1 MTNHKTQITNN
12 KPAKILKLGI
22 FVFFGICLELG
33 IWCLG
38 FAKATFAQELSLS
51 IAPPITEIAVQ
62 PGKSFTQT
70 FSVRNDG
77 SPVTVIAKIFPFVP
91 LDNQGH
97 AELIEDPASVSAF
110 AGWFLV
116 DPAPVSLTTGGS
128 HDYYIKVSPPVST
141 EEKDYYFTLIIETQ
155 NDNNLGVDASQ
166 SQARIGA
173 NILLTVSKDGNPQ
186 KKASIVEFSAPIL
199 IDSFTGLTYKILVGN
214 SGYSFFKPVGKITID
229 QIFGSTT
236 SLNLAPLNV
245 LVGGNRNISCIEG
258 ENIIPCKLPGKFAI
272 GIYRAN
278 LSFTVDGMGASIEKQ
293 IYTVAFPFSIV
304 IALAVLIFIF
314 RIIKKQSG

>member
-1 MTNHKTQITNN
+1 MQNTKNG
-12 KPAKILKLGI
+12 KLTKNII
-22 FVFFGICLELG
+22 FGPYLLFVICFEFS
-33 IWCLG
+33 ISCFG
-38 FAKATFAQELSLS
+38 FAKPAFAQELSLS

-70 FSVRNDG
+70 FSIRNDG
-77 SPVTVIAKIFPFVP
+77 APVTVIAKIFPFVP
-91 LDNQGH
+91 LDNEGH
-97 AELIEDPASVSAF
+97 AELIEDPTSVSAF

-116 DPAPVSLTTGGS
+116 DPAPVNLGTGGS
-128 HDYYIKVSPPVST
+128 HDYYIKISPPVST

-214 SGYSFFKPVGKITID
+214 SGYTFFKPVGKITID

-236 SLNLAPLNV
+236 SLALAPLNV

-278 LSFTVDGMGASIEKQ
+278 LSFTVDGTGASIEKQ

-304 IALAVLIFIF
+304 IALAVLIFIY
-314 RIIKKQSG
+314 RIIKKYISHDK